1 MARAQAAQNELRVVE
16 ARDNADSR
24 KKLLMKKQLERV
36 IGAPADDDTQLAW
49 SSQLTLDRRQADAAK
64 QKMGQVTVA
73 AARDAMQLQLVG
85 EQRCNGAA
93 VQRCSDDG
101 AAQRCN
107 RAVQHCSRAQR
118 VSE

>member
-1 MARAQAAQNELRVVE
+1 MAE
-16 ARDNADSR
+16 ARENADSR

-49 SSQLTLDRRQADAAK
+49 SFQLTLDRRRADAAK

-73 AARDAMQLQLVG
+73 AARDAMQLQLVN

-93 VQRCSDDG
+93 VQWSSGDG

-107 RAVQHCSRAQR
+107 KAVQYCSRAHR
-118 VSE
+118 